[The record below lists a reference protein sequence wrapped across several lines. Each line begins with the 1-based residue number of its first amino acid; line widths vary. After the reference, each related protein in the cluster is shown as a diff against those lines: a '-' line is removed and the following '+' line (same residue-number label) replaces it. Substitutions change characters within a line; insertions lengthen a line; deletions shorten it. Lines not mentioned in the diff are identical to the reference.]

1 MADKTFNLQIISPT
15 RVFFDEAVDM
25 VEMKTTEGEIGV
37 LAGHIPL
44 TTILEPG
51 VLRIKT
57 DGGERRKR
65 AGSDCHGCSDGRGGI
80 FRSREHRRTYG
91 STFHGTGECEPA
103 HRPADLEIRPTTY
116 SVRTRAGN
124 SGARRHASPR
134 NMELAMGLEPATC

>member
-51 VLRIKT
+51 ELRIKT
-57 DGGERRKR
+57 DGNVREAALHDGFVQIQKDKVTVLAESCEWPDEIDANRAEKAKERAERRLTSGSKEVDMVR
-65 AGSDCHGCSDGRGGI
+65 A
-80 FRSREHRRTYG
+80 
-91 STFHGTGECEPA
+91 
-103 HRPADLEIRPTTY
+103 
-116 SVRTRAGN
+116 
-124 SGARRHASPR
+124 
-134 NMELAMGLEPATC
+134 ELALKKALIRIDLAGKH

>member
-51 VLRIKT
+51 VLRIQN
-57 DGGERRKR
+57 RRKCP
-65 AGSDCHGCSDGRGGI
+65 GSS
-80 FRSREHRRTYG
+80 S
-91 STFHGTGECEPA
+91 A
-103 HRPADLEIRPTTY
+103 
-116 SVRTRAGN
+116 
-124 SGARRHASPR
+124 
-134 NMELAMGLEPATC
+134 

>member
-57 DGGERRKR
+57 DGNVREAALHDGFVQIQKDKVTVLAESCEWPDEIDANRAEKAKERAERRLTSGSKEVDMVR
-65 AGSDCHGCSDGRGGI
+65 A
-80 FRSREHRRTYG
+80 
-91 STFHGTGECEPA
+91 
-103 HRPADLEIRPTTY
+103 
-116 SVRTRAGN
+116 
-124 SGARRHASPR
+124 
-134 NMELAMGLEPATC
+134 ELALRKALIRIDLAGKH